1 MWPNNDMP
9 RPTTPAQYVL
19 ILIDLAEQAGCE
31 RRQLLEG
38 TSLATTGIDKI
49 GARVDDRDFN
59 RLAQNALQLTH
70 NQALGIQMGMRMNL
84 GAHAV
89 LGQAF
94 MTCRNLAE
102 AIELFLKY
110 HHLLS
115 ANLNVKFEDD
125 GSHCYLTVVDGPR
138 ELPQHFAQESFFAAV
153 LNTVR
158 GLLNM
163 PELQM
168 RLELPYAEPEHAD
181 LYREVFGEEV
191 RFEAPNGQVIF
202 PSRLMQAQ
210 LPSSNPALR
219 ALYEQECARLLADLE
234 EEDSVA
240 QQTLRLLRKLEGQY
254 PQMPTVARMLNF
266 SPRTYRRRLQQD
278 EQSFQDL
285 LDRVRAEHATH
296 YLQNTRLPLSTIAY
310 MIGFND
316 ASNFR
321 RAYQKWTGNAPRDI
335 RDDT

>member
-1 MWPNNDMP
+1 MP

-31 RRQLLEG
+31 RSQLLAG
-38 TSLATTGIDKI
+38 TSLASTGVDNI
-49 GARVDDRDFN
+49 GARVEDRDFN
-59 RLAQNALQLTH
+59 RLAQNALALTG
-70 NQALGIQMGMRMNL
+70 NQALGMEMGMRMNL

-102 AIELFLKY
+102 AIDLFLKY

-115 ANLNVKFEDD
+115 ANLNVDFKDD
-125 GSHCYLTVVDGPR
+125 ERYCCLTIQDNGPGD
-138 ELPQHFAQESFFAAV
+138 LPQHFIQESFFAAV
-153 LNTVR
+153 LNTIR

-163 PELQM
+163 PELQV
-168 RLELPYAEPEHAD
+168 RLELPYPEPAHSD
-181 LYREVFGEEV
+181 LYRDVFGEELQ
-191 RFEAPNGQVIF
+191 FEAPQGRVIF
-202 PSRLMQAQ
+202 PSELMQAQ

-266 SPRTYRRRLQQD
+266 SPRTYRRRLQQ
-278 EQSFQDL
+278 EQESFQEL

-296 YLQNTRLPLSTIAY
+296 YLKHTRLPLSTIAY
-310 MIGFND
+310 MVGFND

-321 RAYQKWTGNAPRDI
+321 RAYYKWTGNAPRDI
-335 RDDT
+335 RSGT

>member
-1 MWPNNDMP
+1 MP

-19 ILIDLAEQAGCE
+19 ILIDLAEQAGCN
-31 RRQLLEG
+31 RSQLLAG
-38 TSLATTGIDKI
+38 TSLASTGIDNI
-49 GARVDDRDFN
+49 GARVEDSDFN
-59 RLAQNALQLTH
+59 RLAQNALTLTG
-70 NQALGIQMGMRMNL
+70 NPALGMEMGMRMNL

-102 AIELFLKY
+102 AIDLFLKY

-115 ANLNVKFEDD
+115 ANLEVGFEDD
-125 GSHCYLTVVDGPR
+125 GRYCYLKVMEGGGH
-138 ELPQHFAQESFFAAV
+138 ELPRHFGQESFFAAV
-153 LNTVR
+153 LNTIR

-163 PELQM
+163 PDLQVS
-168 RLELPYAEPEHAD
+168 LELPYPEPAHAH
-181 LYREVFGEEV
+181 LYRDVFGEDLQ
-191 RFEAPNGQVIF
+191 FDAPLGRVIF
-202 PSRLMQAQ
+202 PSELMQAR

-234 EEDSVA
+234 EDDSVA

-254 PQMPTVARMLNF
+254 PQMPTVARMLNL
-266 SPRTYRRRLQQD
+266 SARTYRRRLQQ
-278 EQSFQDL
+278 EQESFQEL
-285 LDRVRAEHATH
+285 LDQVRAEHATR

-321 RAYQKWTGNAPRDI
+321 RAYQKWTGRSPRETRNDH
-335 RDDT
+335 